1 MLIHNFVR
9 IAAGSSNG
17 RTADFESVNLGS
29 IPSPA
34 AMRVNITHSHFT
46 HSPTNRT
53 ADFESVNLGSIPSL
67 AAKIIIF
74 PGVEINFP

>member
-29 IPSPA
+29 IPS
-34 AMRVNITHSHFT
+34 
-46 HSPTNRT
+46 
-53 ADFESVNLGSIPSL
+53 L